1 MSGRGLES
9 LVSHLHSHQDCDI
22 ALLKLHIVG
31 ATFANRYWKSCAS
44 LQRSFDLSGFDRQL
58 VSQHDSDPEST
69 LTPTRRGVQRQP
81 TRLASDHFAR
91 RKLTDKSHHHR
102 NGSDVQA
109 YEVDAVPRPSY
120 GALRAWLRTFV
131 CPRSRSFPRAALT
144 GRQIPKGPKHNN
156 SIAPHLRSKHVGDDV
171 ICHLQR
177 SKTARASHMLRTF
190 EYDPSLY

>member
-1 MSGRGLES
+1 MSGRGLKS
-9 LVSHLHSHQDCDI
+9 LVSHLHSHQGYSQRYNSSARLSQIDI
-22 ALLKLHIVG
+22 GNCVLLSKDHSISQG
-31 ATFANRYWKSCAS
+31 SIATC
-44 LQRSFDLSGFDRQL
+44 
-58 VSQHDSDPEST
+58 VSARFGSRGHLRT

-102 NGSDVQA
+102 SGSDAQA
-109 YEVDAVPRPSY
+109 FEVDVVPRPSY

-156 SIAPHLRSKHVGDDV
+156 SIAPHLRSKHIGDDV

-177 SKTARASHMLRTF
+177 SRTARAS
-190 EYDPSLY
+190 PKICVQP